1 MPDKSTKTNVIR
13 STLIAPCGMN
23 CRLCYAYVRDVNVCP
38 GCRGDDNYKSKSCLA
53 CHIKNCEKIVNGEVK
68 YCFNCDSFPCA
79 RLKHLDKRYRTK
91 YGMSI
96 IDNLEDIRRL
106 GIRRFIRN
114 EKERW
119 TCPECGELICV
130 HKPQCISC
138 GWKWR

>member
-1 MPDKSTKTNVIR
+1 MPDKSTKTNAIR
-13 STLIAPCGMN
+13 SALIAPCGMN
-23 CRLCYAYVRDVNVCP
+23 CRLCHAYVRDVNVCP

-53 CHIKNCEKIVNGEVK
+53 CHIKNCEKIVNAEAK

-91 YGMSI
+91 YGMSM
-96 IDNLEDIRRL
+96 IDNLEDIRRF

-119 TCPECGELICV
+119 TCPECGEMICV